1 MPKSVSL
8 FTFHFSLFINTS
20 IHYFKGSLSA
30 RFRFALLLI
39 FASASVFSSSP
50 CTPDRAIT
58 TCDMGWTF
66 LSPDS
71 TGFVTQCSHKVRF
84 SRTLVRNRTFW
95 SKLVRERSDFALKS
109 PILKAWVN
117 INLSIVQY
125 CFQTVVQLS
134 VISESVHIPSSK
146 LILTGMN
153 TNYLAQSRGAQLCLK
168 SCFKAISSHGLI
180 SINFCHI

>member
-1 MPKSVSL
+1 MTRDWYKTIIVKKQGITNRKINIVLTYTGTQDVLYILQLPLNAQVSFTFHFSL

-71 TGFVTQCSHKVRF
+71 TGFVTGVLVEGGWEQPALLRF
-84 SRTLVRNRTFW
+84 LANPE
-95 SKLVRERSDFALKS
+95 K
-109 PILKAWVN
+109 I
-117 INLSIVQY
+117 
-125 CFQTVVQLS
+125 
-134 VISESVHIPSSK
+134 ISENYCVLKGLGVRSCPPKSSVTP
-146 LILTGMN
+146 
-153 TNYLAQSRGAQLCLK
+153 
-168 SCFKAISSHGLI
+168 
-180 SINFCHI
+180 

>member
-71 TGFVTQCSHKVRF
+71 TGFVTGVLVEGGWEQPALLRF
-84 SRTLVRNRTFW
+84 LANPE
-95 SKLVRERSDFALKS
+95 K
-109 PILKAWVN
+109 I
-117 INLSIVQY
+117 
-125 CFQTVVQLS
+125 
-134 VISESVHIPSSK
+134 ISENYCVLKRSWCQVLPTKEFRHALSQRSSCSSDERVQ
-146 LILTGMN
+146 G
-153 TNYLAQSRGAQLCLK
+153 SGACTPQ
-168 SCFKAISSHGLI
+168 FRQ
-180 SINFCHI
+180 

>member
-71 TGFVTQCSHKVRF
+71 TGFVTGVLVEGGWEQPALLVPCESWKNNKWELLCAKRSWCQVLPTKEFRHALSQRSSCS
-84 SRTLVRNRTFW
+84 SD
-95 SKLVRERSDFALKS
+95 ER
-109 PILKAWVN
+109 
-117 INLSIVQY
+117 VQG
-125 CFQTVVQLS
+125 S
-134 VISESVHIPSSK
+134 
-146 LILTGMN
+146 
-153 TNYLAQSRGAQLCLK
+153 GACTPQ
-168 SCFKAISSHGLI
+168 FRQ
-180 SINFCHI
+180 